1 MEISVS
7 PWCLFPV
14 GLSCYGF
21 ELCPDFRYCD
31 EDNAYLQ
38 QIVWVMNSLAKNF
51 HIIFKGCIKKYPK

>member
-7 PWCLFPV
+7 PWRFFPV

-21 ELCPDFRYCD
+21 KLCLDFRHCN
-31 EDNAYLQ
+31 EDNEYLQ

-51 HIIFKGCIKKYPK
+51 HIIFKGCIKTYPK